1 METAVGIVLI
11 LISLIEIFG
20 IIRVVGKNAV
30 G

>member
-11 LISLIEIFG
+11 LISLVEIFA
-20 IIRVVGKNAV
+20 IIRIVSRNAI